1 MQDYLI
7 SYFYTDG
14 KNNGFGHYT
23 FNGKKTSKGNFPSS
37 MIVDAIAAIKEANNN
52 FKEIAI
58 INVIPLC

>member
-1 MQDYLI
+1 MQNYLI

-23 FNGKKTSKGNFPSS
+23 FNGKKTSKGNFPGS
-37 MIVDAIAAIKEANNN
+37 MIVDAIAAIKEENNN